1 MKYEVINYEENG
13 WIFEV
18 IKSNVKNSFRKLNK
32 IQIIKKKKIQ
42 IVFHIHFDLIQ
53 KIDDSKINII
63 LITHV
68 DNIRKKLVAKNII
81 HPITEENYEEV
92 KDEFEQYEIRRP
104 QISGEENI

>member
-1 MKYEVINYEENG
+1 MEEKELLIIVFGSFTTVMLFCFCIKY
-13 WIFEV
+13 
-18 IKSNVKNSFRKLNK
+18 IKEKEIER
-32 IQIIKKKKIQ
+32 IEKKI
-42 IVFHIHFDLIQ
+42 
-53 KIDDSKINII
+53 
-63 LITHV
+63 